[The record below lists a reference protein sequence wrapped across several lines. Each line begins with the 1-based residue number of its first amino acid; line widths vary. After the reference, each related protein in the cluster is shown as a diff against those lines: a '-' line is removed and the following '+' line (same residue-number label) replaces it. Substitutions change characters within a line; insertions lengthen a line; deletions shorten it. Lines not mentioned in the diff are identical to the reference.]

1 MKVVVGCVLDFEV
14 VIFEGNCGYLD
25 GGLRG
30 KEVEGV
36 NFDDFGWIYGVENGI
51 FKVIRCRRTGW
62 IEWFKG

>member
-1 MKVVVGCVLDFEV
+1 MGGKKVEILGNLRENCLVKVVIEGVLDFEV

-36 NFDDFGWIYGVENGI
+36 DFDDFG
-51 FKVIRCRRTGW
+51 
-62 IEWFKG
+62 